1 MNDDNI
7 RVTIEG
13 DEPST
18 PRGGRSDKTDTY
30 VPSLETRRAYAERSS
45 ALNELRDAKIYEN
58 ASRQQLLI
66 TKADAEQAAA
76 KVAWENGEIDQM
88 QTHQRNAAAFDAKRI
103 QTEAERRRLEAMPYL
118 PKDPIETFISGRDA
132 ATQAWLRN
140 HMDDAL
146 VLATGSVPAA
156 GLQAQ
161 CGRLRCGCRRLRAW
175 IEGLF
180 LPRRKILGHAHR

>member
-58 ASRQQLLI
+58 PSRQQLLI

-88 QTHQRNAAAFDAKRI
+88 QTHQRNAAAFDAERI

-180 LPRRKILGHAHR
+180 LPRRKILGHAR